1 MTATQSMPKEKL
13 YQTSIFSK
21 EKVRQETTYK
31 KLERKMQH
39 KPCKPRLG

>member
-1 MTATQSMPKEKL
+1 MPKEKL

-21 EKVRQETTYK
+21 EKGSQETIYK
-31 KLERKMQH
+31 KLERKMQY